1 MTELQKAIE
10 RHLGL
15 TFSSE
20 EVTYYQLLDVPIDSD
35 NEAILK
41 ALKEAADKWNRSD
54 RKSNPQGAKA
64 VASMLKEAQSTLMHP
79 DKRKEYDL
87 RIGSIVGSK
96 EREACAW
103 DAPFDIAMRLP
114 DYDIRD
120 FGTPESLWSELVT
133 ATSLEPFLKDSRV
146 PMVSASVQ
154 QVALGGAARSVGS
167 LAGKQTAASPGTD
180 RVALLKKKRQRQ
192 QLIMASG
199 LIGVAFLFLGGASI
213 YYYSNQLKL
222 AEANAKSEAER
233 PPAAANPT
241 GADDPFLPGVAPNTN
256 EPGKQTATR
265 PSDFRSNLPS
275 ISRDMGGGTTDSA
288 EGMSIE
294 PSMQNGDGMRGAV
307 AGMGADPAVMPDPQ
321 GGNVAMES
329 QPMMADTKWSA
340 TMTKAREAIARADFE
355 VFKEEIERALLL
367 GKTQEQEAK
376 YKRLD
381 QLGQLYEIGVDAMKE
396 ARKSLRGAETLSVG
410 NRKIAIV
417 EVKEDALIVRQSGD
431 NEMFAWN
438 ALPLGIAL
446 AVSKFTLSETD
457 PTDVAAR
464 AVYLSFLPDKTPFH
478 DKAIEGLWEACLGK
492 GSIREDLPQALTDMY
507 E

>member
-10 RHLGL
+10 QHLGL
-15 TFSSE
+15 TFTSE
-20 EVTYYQLLDVPIDSD
+20 KITYYQLLDVPTDSD

-41 ALKEAADKWNRSD
+41 ALKDAADKWNRSD
-54 RKSNPQGAKA
+54 RKSNPQGAKT
-64 VASMLKEAQSTLMHP
+64 VALMLKEAQSTLMHP

-96 EREACAW
+96 EREGSAW
-103 DAPFDIAMRLP
+103 DAPFDIAMSLP
-114 DYDIRD
+114 EYDIRD
-120 FGTPESLWSELVT
+120 FGTPESLWSELV
-133 ATSLEPFLKDSRV
+133 AVTSLEPFLKDERSRN
-146 PMVSASVQ
+146 VSASVQ
-154 QVALGGAARSVGS
+154 QVAFGGAARPVGS
-167 LAGKQTAASPGTD
+167 IAGKQTAASLGTD

-199 LIGVAFLFLGGASI
+199 LIGVALLFLGGASI
-213 YYYSNQLKL
+213 YYFSNQLKL
-222 AEANAKSEAER
+222 AEAKAKSEANR
-233 PPAAANPT
+233 PAAVANPM
-241 GADDPFLPGVAPNTN
+241 GADDPFLPGIAPNAN

-275 ISRDMGGGTTDSA
+275 ISSDMVGDTSNSA
-288 EGMSIE
+288 EGMPSE
-294 PSMQNGDGMRGAV
+294 PSMQNDKGMRGSD

-321 GGNVAMES
+321 GGNKAMES

-340 TMTKAREAIARADFE
+340 TMTKAREAIARADFAA
-355 VFKEEIERALLL
+355 FKEEIERASLLS
-367 GKTQEQEAK
+367 KTQEQEAK

-396 ARKSLRGAETLSVG
+396 ARKSLRGAETLTVG

-417 EVKEDALIVRQSGD
+417 EVKEDALIVRQSGE
-431 NEMFAWN
+431 NETFAWN
-438 ALPLGIAL
+438 ALPLGILL
-446 AVSKFTLSETD
+446 AISKFTLSDTD

-464 AVYLSFLPDKTPFH
+464 AVYLSFLPEKTPFH

-492 GSIREDLPQALTDMY
+492 GSIREDLPQALTDTY